1 MLDIVLKI
9 LVIISIITFTFI
21 GIWSFILFNYL
32 YNQIRYRNYLLEKVS
47 HNIHTLSN
55 NFKKI
60 YDKEDVNPS
69 PSPTEFKENSSPN
82 D

>member
-1 MLDIVLKI
+1 MLDIFLKI
-9 LVIISIITFTFI
+9 LLIVSMITFTFI

-55 NFKKI
+55 NFKKFYEKEAADDGSSPSEI
-60 YDKEDVNPS
+60 KED
-69 PSPTEFKENSSPN
+69 
-82 D
+82 

>member
-9 LVIISIITFTFI
+9 LIIVSIVTFTFI
-21 GIWSFILFNYL
+21 GIWSFILFNSL

-55 NFKKI
+55 NFKKL
-60 YDKEDVNPS
+60 YDQQDKDLDFN
-69 PSPTEFKENSSPN
+69 KDNS
-82 D
+82 